1 MRPRIDSNLGI
12 SATTS
17 SSRSRSRS
25 FTRSIKASCSRR
37 PLPYSKFATSQGV
50 ALKFCQHPPRFLAGQ
65 HHRNV
70 ARASRPRNTLQPGQI
85 DLQHM
90 TVEKEAGRQRLVL
103 RRGSHPPMHREPGKK
118 PLDLGAAT
126 LPRMQTLERT
136 DVTTHPIQVG
146 LKSESWA
153 RLLSSTPVAYSRLQ
167 C

>member
-1 MRPRIDSNLGI
+1 MAASAWFCVEGATRPC
-12 SATTS
+12 T
-17 SSRSRSRS
+17 
-25 FTRSIKASCSRR
+25 ASQE
-37 PLPYSKFATSQGV
+37 T
-50 ALKFCQHPPRFLAGQ
+50 
-65 HHRNV
+65 
-70 ARASRPRNTLQPGQI
+70 
-85 DLQHM
+85 
-90 TVEKEAGRQRLVL
+90 
-103 RRGSHPPMHREPGKK
+103 K